1 MRFLVK
7 VQWDVQAGNELARK
21 GTLGSTVESI
31 LEEQKPEAAYFTA
44 ENGKRTGLLFMNLES
59 ASQIPAIAEPWFLS
73 TNAAIDFVPVM
84 LPEDLK
90 EAGPAIVQAVA
101 RYGG

>member
-7 VQWDVQAGNELARK
+7 VQWDVQAGNALARR
-21 GTLGSTVESI
+21 GALGSTVESI

-73 TNAAIDFVPVM
+73 TDAAIEFVPVM

-90 EAGPAIVQAVA
+90 EAGPAIAQAVEK
-101 RYGG
+101 YGS

>member
-7 VQWDVQAGNELARK
+7 VQWDVEAGNALARGGAL
-21 GTLGSTVESI
+21 GTTVASI

-59 ASQIPAIAEPWFLS
+59 ASQIPAIAEPWFL
-73 TNAAIDFVPVM
+73 TVNAAIDFVPVM

-90 EAGPAIVQAVA
+90 EAGPAIEQAVE

>member
-7 VQWDVQAGNELARK
+7 VQWDVQAGNALARS

-31 LEEQKPEAAYFTA
+31 LEAAFFTT

-59 ASQIPAIAEPWFLS
+59 ASQIPAIAEPWFLAA
-73 TNAAIDFVPVM
+73 NAAIDFVPVM

-90 EAGPAIVQAVA
+90 EAGPAIGHAVEK
-101 RYGG
+101 YGG

>member
-7 VQWDVQAGNELARK
+7 VQWDVQAGNALARK
-21 GTLGSTVESI
+21 GTLESTVAS
-31 LEEQKPEAAYFTA
+31 
-44 ENGKRTGLLFMNLES
+44 MNLES
-59 ASQIPAIAEPWFLS
+59 ASQIPAIAEPWFLA
-73 TNAAIDFVPVM
+73 TDAAIDFVPVM

-90 EAGPAIVQAVA
+90 EAGPAIGRAVE